1 MSLGVGLRVERVCVS
16 HLSFIIGAN
25 YVVRRR
31 RYCDEF
37 VMMCVCVRVRVCV
50 SVCVGGV
57 GVRTPDRNDVAFGT
71 VVVLDTASQP
81 TEFGFKSA
89 KVWVRV

>member
-1 MSLGVGLRVERVCVS
+1 M
-16 HLSFIIGAN
+16 
-25 YVVRRR
+25 YV
-31 RYCDEF
+31 
-37 VMMCVCVRVRVCV
+37 CVCVCVCV

-57 GVRTPDRNDVAFGT
+57 GLRTPDRNDVAFGT